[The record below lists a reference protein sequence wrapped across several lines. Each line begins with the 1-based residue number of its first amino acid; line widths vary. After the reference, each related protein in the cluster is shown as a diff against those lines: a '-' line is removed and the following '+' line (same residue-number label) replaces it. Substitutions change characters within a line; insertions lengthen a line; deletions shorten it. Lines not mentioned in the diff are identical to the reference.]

1 MPNNNIDVY
10 VSVMH
15 KYYNFSPHH
24 SPWEF
29 HINIDREMLPIFD
42 HLFAQMTS
50 WDNNSMWRAQ
60 LPAVPYHF
68 DQQNDEVDLRLKKV
82 YALIHEFG
90 DKETKKFIEQ
100 MPYYS

>member
-1 MPNNNIDVY
+1 MPNVDVY

-15 KYYNFSPHH
+15 KYYNFSPHD

-29 HINIDREMLPIFD
+29 HINIDPSMLEVMDVLFD
-42 HLFAQMTS
+42 QLQS
-50 WDNNSMWRAQ
+50 WDNNSIWRAQ

-68 DQQNDEVDLRLKKV
+68 DQQNDEVDNRLMKL

>member
-1 MPNNNIDVY
+1 MPNVDVY

-29 HINIDREMLPIFD
+29 HIKVDPSMLEVFD
-42 HLFAQMTS
+42 HLFGQLKS
-50 WDNNSMWRAQ
+50 WDNDSIWRAQ
-60 LPAVPYHF
+60 IPAVPYHF
-68 DQQNDEVDLRLKKV
+68 DQQNDEVDKRLMKL
-82 YALIHEFG
+82 YALIHEYG